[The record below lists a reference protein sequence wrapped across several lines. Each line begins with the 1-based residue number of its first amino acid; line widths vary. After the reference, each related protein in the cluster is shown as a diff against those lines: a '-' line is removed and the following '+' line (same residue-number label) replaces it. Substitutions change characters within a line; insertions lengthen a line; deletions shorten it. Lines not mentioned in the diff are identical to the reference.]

1 MSGGYAA
8 RMRSRLVVALV
19 TTAAA
24 GVATAPAS
32 AASLTTT
39 GDTIVYQAGP
49 GETNRVSVNWGTGR
63 PSFSDVPDV
72 ENSMTFGPGC
82 QDTFGGGSI
91 IECPGASPTATV
103 VVRLADGDDRVQV
116 VGASGTETLRGKRHE
131 LYGEAGND
139 QLLSQEGSD
148 LLDGGEGN
156 DELQPDD
163 MDTGDPASPGD
174 TVAGGPGQDK
184 LQLVDSPQ
192 DVLRASLDG
201 VADDGGPG
209 EGDNYL
215 PDIEDIQ
222 GSRGASNTL
231 IGTPGPNTIEMI
243 SDDRVPNSLV
253 GGGGDDRLLG
263 SSGNDALD
271 GGDGNDTLVGGAF
284 NDTLVGGPGLD
295 VLDGDGDTLYP
306 GNDRIEAR
314 DGIAESINCGIG
326 ADTAIIDAA
335 DTVPADP
342 GSLCEVVDRA
352 AAPPVGGGG
361 KGTPAPRAVP
371 TVRSRSLRYRK
382 GRIAVSV
389 SCRAGGPRC
398 TGTLRVRTA
407 KKVRVGRK
415 RATVTVLQARYSVA
429 AGKSATV
436 RARPTSRGRAL
447 LRRTRTVRVRVSAD
461 PKGAGATR
469 SRTVTLRRG

>member
-1 MSGGYAA
+1 
-8 RMRSRLVVALV
+8 MRVRAVAVLL
-19 TTAAA
+19 TALAAA
-24 GVATAPAS
+24 AAAESAS

-39 GDTIVYQAGP
+39 GDVITYQAGP

-63 PSFSDVPDV
+63 PSFSDVTEVAD
-72 ENSMTFGPGC
+72 NMTFGPGC
-82 QDTFGGGSI
+82 NDSGSRVI
-91 IECPGASPTATV
+91 VQCEGASENATV
-103 VVRLADGDDRVQV
+103 VVRLGDGDDRVQV
-116 VGASGTETLRGKRHE
+116 IGASGTATLRGKRHE
-131 LYGEAGND
+131 LYGEAGD
-139 QLLSQEGSD
+139 DDLLSQEGSD

-163 MDTGDPASPGD
+163 MDSGGPASPGD

-192 DVLRASLDG
+192 DQLRASLDG

-222 GSRGASNTL
+222 GARGASNTL

-243 SDDRVPNSLV
+243 SDDRTANALI

-263 SSGNDALD
+263 SSGDDALD
-271 GGDGNDTLVGGAF
+271 GGDGNDTLMGGAF

-295 VLDGDGDTLYP
+295 ALDGDGDTLYP

-314 DGIAESINCGIG
+314 DGVAESINCGIG
-326 ADTAIIDAA
+326 ADTAIVDAN
-335 DTVPADP
+335 DIVPADG
-342 GSLCEVVDRA
+342 GSICELVDRPA
-352 AAPPVGGGG
+352 PPPPVGGGG
-361 KGTPAPRAVP
+361 QATPTPRAVP
-371 TVRSRSLRYRK
+371 AIRSRSLTYRK

-415 RATVTVLQARYSVA
+415 RATVTVVQARYSVA

-447 LRRTRTVRVRVSAD
+447 LRRTRKVRVRVSAD

-469 SRTVTLRRG
+469 TRTVTLRRR